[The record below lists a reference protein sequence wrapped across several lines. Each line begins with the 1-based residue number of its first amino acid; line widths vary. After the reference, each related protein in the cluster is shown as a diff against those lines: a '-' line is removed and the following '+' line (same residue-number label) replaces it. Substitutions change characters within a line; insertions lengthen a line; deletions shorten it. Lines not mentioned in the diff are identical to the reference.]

1 MRRPRYFFM
10 ILVYV
15 LNIYF
20 AGYIC
25 FMAHK
30 PVGKITPID
39 KWVVYPLRAFI
50 SNSSM
55 SGILLFCMAILAMI
69 IMNSPWE
76 HAFHHFWETP
86 IRLSIGQFVLDKT
99 LHHWINDGLMAI
111 FFFVVGLE
119 LKREM
124 VAGEFSEPRNA
135 ILPIV
140 AALGGMVVPALT
152 YALFNNGLPSI
163 SGWGIPMATD
173 IAFALGVLY
182 LLGDK
187 VPLSL
192 KLFLTAL
199 AIADDLGA
207 VLVIA
212 IFYSND
218 ISVNMLL
225 LGGVFF
231 LLMLLANRLGVRA
244 PLVYAVLGIGGLWT
258 CFLLSGVHATIAA
271 VLAAFTIPVTVKVK
285 DFEYINEME
294 SSIKQFKDSDTND
307 LPIVTPEQLH
317 VIEHIRDVS
326 VKALT
331 PLQQLEH
338 ALHPFVLFVIMP
350 IFALSNAGVHLGEGL
365 VDLLQQPVTLGVF
378 FGLLAGKVIGVVGCV
393 WLTVRLGIAQFPE
406 GMNTKNLWGLGF
418 LTGIGFTMSLFVT
431 SLAFTDDS
439 FITMAKI
446 GILSASLI
454 AGIIGYFILRK
465 TT

>member
-1 MRRPRYFFM
+1 
-10 ILVYV
+10 
-15 LNIYF
+15 
-20 AGYIC
+20 
-25 FMAHK
+25 MAHK
-30 PVGKITPID
+30 PVGQITPID
-39 KWVVYPLRAFI
+39 KWVVYPLREFI

-55 SGILLFCMAILAMI
+55 SGILLFCMALLAMI

-124 VAGEFSEPRNA
+124 VAGEFSNPRNA

-152 YALFNNGLPSI
+152 YVLFNNGLPSV

-212 IFYSND
+212 IFYSTD
-218 ISVNMLL
+218 IQVNMLL

-231 LLMLLANRLGVRA
+231 VIMLVANRLGVRH
-244 PLVYAVLGIGGLWT
+244 PLVYAILGIGGLWT

-285 DFEYINEME
+285 DYEYSNEME
-294 SSIKQFKDSDTND
+294 RSIKQFKDSDTND

-317 VIEHIRDVS
+317 IIEHIRDVS
-326 VKALT
+326 MKALT

-338 ALHPFVLFVIMP
+338 AMHPVVLFLIMP
-350 IFALSNAGVHLGEGL
+350 IFALSNAGVHLGEGVSSL
-365 VDLLQQPVTLGVF
+365 FLQPVTLGVF
-378 FGLLAGKVIGVVGCV
+378 FGLLLGKVVGVVGSV
-393 WLTVRLGIAQFPE
+393 WLIVRLGIAPFPE

-431 SLAFTDDS
+431 GLAFTDDS
-439 FITMAKI
+439 FVTMAKI
-446 GILSASLI
+446 GILSASLL
-454 AGIIGYFILRK
+454 AGIIGYIILRK

>member
-1 MRRPRYFFM
+1 MM
-10 ILVYV
+10 LDYV
-15 LNIYF
+15 STLCF
-20 AGYIC
+20 ASYIC
-25 FMAHK
+25 YMAHK
-30 PVGKITPID
+30 PIGKITPID
-39 KWVVYPLRAFI
+39 KWVVYPLREFI

-140 AALGGMVVPALT
+140 AALGGMIVPALT
-152 YALFNNGLPSI
+152 YALFNRGLPSI

-225 LGGVFF
+225 LGGLFF
-231 LLMLLANRLGVRA
+231 LLMLLANRVGVRS

-294 SSIKQFKDSDTND
+294 RSIQHFKDSDTND

-338 ALHPFVLFVIMP
+338 ALHPLVLFIIMP
-350 IFALSNAGVHLGEGL
+350 IFALSNAGVHLGAGL
-365 VDLLQQPVTLGVF
+365 ADMLKQPVTLGVF

-393 WLTVRLGIAQFPE
+393 WITVRLGIAKFPE

-431 SLAFTDDS
+431 SLAFNNDS

-446 GILSASLI
+446 GILSASLL
-454 AGIIGYFILRK
+454 AGIIGYLILRK

>member
-1 MRRPRYFFM
+1 
-10 ILVYV
+10 
-15 LNIYF
+15 
-20 AGYIC
+20 
-25 FMAHK
+25 MA
-30 PVGKITPID
+30 
-39 KWVVYPLRAFI
+39 L
-50 SNSSM
+50 
-55 SGILLFCMAILAMI
+55 LAMI

-140 AALGGMVVPALT
+140 AALGGMIVPALT
-152 YALFNNGLPSI
+152 YTLFNQGLPSI

-218 ISVNMLL
+218 ISINMLL
-225 LGGVFF
+225 LGGLFF
-231 LLMLLANRLGVRA
+231 LLMLLANRLGVRS

-294 SSIKQFKDSDTND
+294 SSIQQFKDSDTND

-338 ALHPFVLFVIMP
+338 ALHPLVLFIIMP

-365 VDLLQQPVTLGVF
+365 LDLLKQPVTLGVF
-378 FGLLAGKVIGVVGCV
+378 FGLLAGKVIGVVGSV
-393 WLTVRLGIAQFPE
+393 WLTVKWGIAKFPE

-431 SLAFTDDS
+431 SLAFNDES

-446 GILSASLI
+446 GILSASLL
-454 AGIIGYFILRK
+454 AGVIGYIILRK

>member
-1 MRRPRYFFM
+1 
-10 ILVYV
+10 
-15 LNIYF
+15 
-20 AGYIC
+20 
-25 FMAHK
+25 MAHK
-30 PVGKITPID
+30 PVGQITPID
-39 KWVVYPLRAFI
+39 KWVVYPLREFI

-55 SGILLFCMAILAMI
+55 SGILLFCMALLAMI

-124 VAGEFSEPRNA
+124 VAGEFSNPRNA

-152 YALFNNGLPSI
+152 YVLFNSGLPSM

-212 IFYSND
+212 IFYSTD
-218 ISVNMLL
+218 IQVNMLL

-231 LLMLLANRLGVRA
+231 VIMLVANRLGVRH
-244 PLVYAVLGIGGLWT
+244 PLVYAIMGIGGLWT

-285 DFEYINEME
+285 DYEYSNEME
-294 SSIKQFKDSDTND
+294 RSIKQFKDSDTND

-317 VIEHIRDVS
+317 IIEHIRDVS
-326 VKALT
+326 MKALT

-338 ALHPFVLFVIMP
+338 AMHPVVLFLIMP
-350 IFALSNAGVHLGEGL
+350 IFALSNAGVHLGEGVSSL
-365 VDLLQQPVTLGVF
+365 VLQPVTLGVF
-378 FGLLAGKVIGVVGCV
+378 FGLLLGKVVGVVGSV
-393 WLTVRLGIAQFPE
+393 WLIVRLGIAPFPE

-431 SLAFTDDS
+431 GLAFTDDS
-439 FITMAKI
+439 FVTMAKI
-446 GILSASLI
+446 GILSASLL
-454 AGIIGYFILRK
+454 AGIIGYVILRK

>member
-1 MRRPRYFFM
+1 
-10 ILVYV
+10 
-15 LNIYF
+15 
-20 AGYIC
+20 
-25 FMAHK
+25 MAHK
-30 PVGKITPID
+30 PVGQITPID
-39 KWVVYPLRAFI
+39 KWVVYPLREFI

-55 SGILLFCMAILAMI
+55 SGILLFCMALLAMI

-86 IRLSIGQFVLDKT
+86 IRLSIGHFVLDKT

-124 VAGEFSEPRNA
+124 VAGEFSNPRNA

-152 YALFNNGLPSI
+152 YVLFNSGLPSM

-212 IFYSND
+212 IFYSTD
-218 ISVNMLL
+218 IQVNMLL

-231 LLMLLANRLGVRA
+231 VIMLVANRLGVRH
-244 PLVYAVLGIGGLWT
+244 PLVYAILGIGGLWT

-285 DFEYINEME
+285 DYEYSNEME
-294 SSIKQFKDSDTND
+294 RSIKQFKDSDTND

-317 VIEHIRDVS
+317 IIEHIRDVS
-326 VKALT
+326 MKALT

-338 ALHPFVLFVIMP
+338 AMHPVVLFLIMP
-350 IFALSNAGVHLGEGL
+350 IFALSNAGVHLGEG
-365 VDLLQQPVTLGVF
+365 VSSLLLQPVTLGVF
-378 FGLLAGKVIGVVGCV
+378 FGLLLGKVVGVVGSV
-393 WLTVRLGIAQFPE
+393 WLIVRLGIAPFPE

-431 SLAFTDDS
+431 GLAFTDDS
-439 FITMAKI
+439 FVTMAKI
-446 GILSASLI
+446 GILSASLL
-454 AGIIGYFILRK
+454 AGIIGYVILRK

>member
-1 MRRPRYFFM
+1 
-10 ILVYV
+10 
-15 LNIYF
+15 
-20 AGYIC
+20 
-25 FMAHK
+25 MAQK
-30 PVGKITPID
+30 NVGKLTPID
-39 KWVVYPLRAFI
+39 KWVVYPLREFI

-55 SGILLFCMAILAMI
+55 SGILLFCMALLAMI
-69 IMNSPWE
+69 IMNSPFE
-76 HAFHHFWETP
+76 HAFHQFWETP
-86 IRLSIGQFVLDKT
+86 IRLSVGDFVLDKS

-140 AALGGMVVPALT
+140 AALGGMIVPALT
-152 YALFNNGLPSI
+152 YALFNQGLPSM

-218 ISVNMLL
+218 ISINMLL

-231 LLMLLANRLGVRA
+231 LLMLLANRLGVRS

-271 VLAAFTIPVTVKVK
+271 VLAAFAIPVTVKVK

-294 SSIKQFKDSDTND
+294 RSIKHFKDSDTNE

-317 VIEHIRDVS
+317 IIEHIRDVS

-338 ALHPFVLFVIMP
+338 AMHPLVLFVIMP
-350 IFALSNAGVHLGEGL
+350 IFALSNAGVHLGSGVVQL
-365 VDLLQQPVTLGVF
+365 IQQPVTLGVF
-378 FGLLAGKVIGVVGCV
+378 FGLLLGKVIGVVGCV
-393 WLTVRLGIAQFPE
+393 LITVRLGIAKYPE
-406 GMNTKNLWGLGF
+406 GMNSKNLWGLGF

-431 SLAFTDDS
+431 GLAFNNTD
-439 FITMAKI
+439 FVTMAKI
-446 GILSASLI
+446 GILSASLL
-454 AGIIGYFILRK
+454 AGIIGFIILRK
-465 TT
+465 TAV

>member
-1 MRRPRYFFM
+1 M

-393 WLTVRLGIAQFPE
+393 WITVRLGIAQFPE

>member
-1 MRRPRYFFM
+1 
-10 ILVYV
+10 
-15 LNIYF
+15 
-20 AGYIC
+20 
-25 FMAHK
+25 MAHK
-30 PVGKITPID
+30 PVGQITPID
-39 KWVVYPLRAFI
+39 KWVVYPLREFI

-55 SGILLFCMAILAMI
+55 SGILLFCMALLAMI

-124 VAGEFSEPRNA
+124 VAGEFSNPRNA

-152 YALFNNGLPSI
+152 YVLFNSGLPSM

-212 IFYSND
+212 IFYSTD
-218 ISVNMLL
+218 IQVNMLL

-231 LLMLLANRLGVRA
+231 VIMLVANRLGVRH
-244 PLVYAVLGIGGLWT
+244 PLVYAILGIGGLWT

-285 DFEYINEME
+285 DYEYSNEME
-294 SSIKQFKDSDTND
+294 RSIKQFKDSDTND

-317 VIEHIRDVS
+317 IIEHIRDVS
-326 VKALT
+326 MKALT

-338 ALHPFVLFVIMP
+338 AMHPVVLFLIMP
-350 IFALSNAGVHLGEGL
+350 IFALSNAGVHLGEG
-365 VDLLQQPVTLGVF
+365 VSSLLLQPVTLGVF
-378 FGLLAGKVIGVVGCV
+378 FGLLLGKVVGVVGSV
-393 WLTVRLGIAQFPE
+393 WLIVRLGIAPFPE

-431 SLAFTDDS
+431 GLAFTDDS
-439 FITMAKI
+439 FVTMAKI
-446 GILSASLI
+446 GILSASLL
-454 AGIIGYFILRK
+454 AGIIGYVILRK

>member
-1 MRRPRYFFM
+1 
-10 ILVYV
+10 
-15 LNIYF
+15 
-20 AGYIC
+20 
-25 FMAHK
+25 
-30 PVGKITPID
+30 
-39 KWVVYPLRAFI
+39 
-50 SNSSM
+50 
-55 SGILLFCMAILAMI
+55 
-69 IMNSPWE
+69 
-76 HAFHHFWETP
+76 
-86 IRLSIGQFVLDKT
+86 
-99 LHHWINDGLMAI
+99 
-111 FFFVVGLE
+111 
-119 LKREM
+119 
-124 VAGEFSEPRNA
+124 
-135 ILPIV
+135 
-140 AALGGMVVPALT
+140 
-152 YALFNNGLPSI
+152 
-163 SGWGIPMATD
+163 
-173 IAFALGVLY
+173 
-182 LLGDK
+182 
-187 VPLSL
+187 
-192 KLFLTAL
+192 LFLTAL

-431 SLAFTDDS
+431 SLAFNDDS

>member
-1 MRRPRYFFM
+1 
-10 ILVYV
+10 
-15 LNIYF
+15 
-20 AGYIC
+20 
-25 FMAHK
+25 MAHK
-30 PVGKITPID
+30 PVGQITPID
-39 KWVVYPLRAFI
+39 KWVVYPLREFI

-55 SGILLFCMAILAMI
+55 SGILLFCMALLAMI

-124 VAGEFSEPRNA
+124 VAGEFSNPRNA

-152 YALFNNGLPSI
+152 YVLFNSGLPSM

-212 IFYSND
+212 IFYSTD
-218 ISVNMLL
+218 IQVNMLL

-231 LLMLLANRLGVRA
+231 VIMLVANRLGVRH
-244 PLVYAVLGIGGLWT
+244 PLVYAILGIGGLWT

-285 DFEYINEME
+285 DYEYSNEME
-294 SSIKQFKDSDTND
+294 RSIKQFKDSDTND

-317 VIEHIRDVS
+317 IIEHIRDVS
-326 VKALT
+326 MKALT

-338 ALHPFVLFVIMP
+338 AMHPVVLFLIMP
-350 IFALSNAGVHLGEGL
+350 IFALSNAGVHLGEG
-365 VDLLQQPVTLGVF
+365 VSSLLLQPVTLGVF
-378 FGLLAGKVIGVVGCV
+378 FGLLLGKVVGVVGSV
-393 WLTVRLGIAQFPE
+393 WLIVRLGIAPFPE
-406 GMNTKNLWGLGF
+406 GMNMKNLWGLGF

-431 SLAFTDDS
+431 ALAFTDDS
-439 FITMAKI
+439 YITMAKI
-446 GILSASLI
+446 GILSASLL
-454 AGIIGYFILRK
+454 AGIIGYIILRK

>member
-338 ALHPFVLFVIMP
+338 ALHPFVLFIIMP

-393 WLTVRLGIAQFPE
+393 WITVRLGIAQFPE

>member
-1 MRRPRYFFM
+1 
-10 ILVYV
+10 
-15 LNIYF
+15 
-20 AGYIC
+20 
-25 FMAHK
+25 MAHK
-30 PVGKITPID
+30 PVGQITPID
-39 KWVVYPLRAFI
+39 KWVVYPLREFI

-55 SGILLFCMAILAMI
+55 SGILLFCMALLAMI

-124 VAGEFSEPRNA
+124 VAGEFSNPRNA

-152 YALFNNGLPSI
+152 YVLFNSGLPSM

-212 IFYSND
+212 IFYSTD
-218 ISVNMLL
+218 IQVNMLL

-231 LLMLLANRLGVRA
+231 VIMLVANRLGVRH
-244 PLVYAVLGIGGLWT
+244 PLVYAIMGIGGLWT

-285 DFEYINEME
+285 DYEYSNEME
-294 SSIKQFKDSDTND
+294 RSIKQFKDSDTND

-317 VIEHIRDVS
+317 IIEHIRDVS
-326 VKALT
+326 MKALT

-338 ALHPFVLFVIMP
+338 AMHPVVLFLIMP
-350 IFALSNAGVHLGEGL
+350 IFALSNAGVHLGEG
-365 VDLLQQPVTLGVF
+365 VSSLLLQPVTLGVF
-378 FGLLAGKVIGVVGCV
+378 FGLLLGKVVGVVGSV
-393 WLTVRLGIAQFPE
+393 WLIVRLGIAPFPE

-431 SLAFTDDS
+431 GLAFTDDS
-439 FITMAKI
+439 FVTMAKI
-446 GILSASLI
+446 GILSASLL
-454 AGIIGYFILRK
+454 AGIIGYVILRR
-465 TT
+465 TV